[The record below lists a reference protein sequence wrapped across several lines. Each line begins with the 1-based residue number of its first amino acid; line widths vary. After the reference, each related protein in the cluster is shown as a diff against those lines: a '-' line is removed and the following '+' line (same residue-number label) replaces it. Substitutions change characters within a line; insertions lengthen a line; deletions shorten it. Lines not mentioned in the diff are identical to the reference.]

1 VLYVFRLAR
10 LRERLWDAA
19 GWPSRA
25 AGFHTSGMTRTGAR
39 VLRLAAMTRLL
50 VLTPEGTWIQPTER
64 NSWFPILRIYSPDAS
79 VFDKSWRPSELDRL
93 G

>member
-1 VLYVFRLAR
+1 VLYVFRVAQM
-10 LRERLWDAA
+10 RERLWDVA

-39 VLRLAAMTRLL
+39 LLRLAAMTRLL
-50 VLTPEGTWIQPTER
+50 VLTLEGNWIQTTER
-64 NSWFPILRIYSPDAS
+64 NSWFPILRLSSPDAS
-79 VFDKSWRPSELDRL
+79 VFDKSWRPSEIERL